1 MSNFHPRN
9 RRRPEGAVR
18 AYRFPIVCVMIAF
31 GLALA
36 VSTSISIGLG
46 AL

>member
-1 MSNFHPRN
+1 MSNFPRN
-9 RRRPEGAVR
+9 RRRPQGVAK

-36 VSTSISIGLG
+36 VTTSISIGL